1 MTLDRAQLIKL
12 LNLTGSEYDAEALN
26 AIRRSNALLRKHR
39 TTWADLLAL
48 AQEPAKAR
56 RPEPM
61 QARQP
66 RPRPRSSDAFRA
78 KPVWE
83 PKVRH
88 GQWQR
93 YRATDA
99 TQKTQFSRIGSL
111 SPSLSVLFFP
121 VAVYVWLYEGVVLTR
136 RWRPKPVAMLVP
148 IFGGGTATLIWVF
161 MLAAVAQLMGI
172 V

>member
-1 MTLDRAQLIKL
+1 MTLNRAQLIKL

-48 AQEPAKAR
+48 PQEPAKAR
-56 RPEPM
+56 QPGPA
-61 QARQP
+61 QARQ
-66 RPRPRSSDAFRA
+66 RPRGSDAFRSR
-78 KPVWE
+78 PMWE
-83 PKVRH
+83 PKARY
-88 GQWQR
+88 GQWHG
-93 YRATDA
+93 YRATNA
-99 TQKTQFSRIGSL
+99 TKQVQFSRIGSL

-136 RWRPKPVAMLVP
+136 RWRLKPVAMLVP
-148 IFGGGTATLIWVF
+148 IFGGGTAALIWVF
-161 MLAAVAQLMGI
+161 MLLAVAQLMGI

>member
-1 MTLDRAQLIKL
+1 MTLNRAQLIKL

-48 AQEPAKAR
+48 PQEPAKAR
-56 RPEPM
+56 QPGPA
-61 QARQP
+61 QARQ
-66 RPRPRSSDAFRA
+66 RPRGSDAFGN
-78 KPVWE
+78 KPMWE
-83 PKVRH
+83 PKARY
-88 GQWQR
+88 GQWHG
-93 YRATDA
+93 YRATNA
-99 TQKTQFSRIGSL
+99 TKQVQFSRIGSL

-136 RWRPKPVAMLVP
+136 RWRLKPIAMLVP
-148 IFGGGTATLIWVF
+148 IFGGATAALIWVL
-161 MLAAVAQLMGI
+161 MLSAVARLMGI

>member
-1 MTLDRAQLIKL
+1 MTLNRAQLIKL

-48 AQEPAKAR
+48 PQEPAKAR
-56 RPEPM
+56 QPGPA
-61 QARQP
+61 QARQ
-66 RPRPRSSDAFRA
+66 RPRGSDAFGS
-78 KPVWE
+78 KPMWE
-83 PKVRH
+83 PKARY
-88 GQWQR
+88 GQWHG
-93 YRATDA
+93 YRATNA
-99 TQKTQFSRIGSL
+99 TKQVQFSRIGSL

-136 RWRPKPVAMLVP
+136 RWRPRPIAMLVP
-148 IFGGGTATLIWVF
+148 IFGGATAALIWVL
-161 MLAAVAQLMGI
+161 MLSAVARLMGI

>member
-1 MTLDRAQLIKL
+1 MTLNRAQLIKL

-48 AQEPAKAR
+48 PQEPAKAR
-56 RPEPM
+56 QPGPA
-61 QARQP
+61 QARQ
-66 RPRPRSSDAFRA
+66 RPRGSDAFRS
-78 KPVWE
+78 KPMWE
-83 PKVRH
+83 PKARY
-88 GQWQR
+88 GQWNG
-93 YRATDA
+93 YRATNA
-99 TQKTQFSRIGSL
+99 TKQVQFSRIGSL

-136 RWRPKPVAMLVP
+136 RWRLRPIAMLVP
-148 IFGGGTATLIWVF
+148 IFGGATAALIWVL
-161 MLAAVAQLMGI
+161 MLSAVARLMGI

>member
-1 MTLDRAQLIKL
+1 MTLNRAQLIKL

-48 AQEPAKAR
+48 PQEPAKAR
-56 RPEPM
+56 QPGPA
-61 QARQP
+61 QARQ
-66 RPRPRSSDAFRA
+66 RSRGSDAFRS
-78 KPVWE
+78 KPMWE
-83 PKVRH
+83 PKARY
-88 GQWQR
+88 GQWHG
-93 YRATDA
+93 YRATNA
-99 TQKTQFSRIGSL
+99 TKQVQFSRIGSL

-136 RWRPKPVAMLVP
+136 RWRLKPIAMLVP
-148 IFGGGTATLIWVF
+148 IFGGATAALIWVL
-161 MLAAVAQLMGI
+161 MLSAVARLMGI